1 MKNKKENLYKV
12 VGWTWWSDCDYEDA
26 PLTDDVIDA
35 VADEIREHD
44 YSFGGDSHQNKSGCV
59 PVLNTAQAVRCS
71 MREWG
76 GIMAI
81 AHLGKYHGV
90 QMGYMGWYMD
100 CCTTVHNY
108 PEENVDENLF
118 THPHYFKTGT
128 THKRHQAI
136 LNEGKCIEVL
146 ATWDEASNLGVGDFG
161 DLFDFGGGNEW
172 VRVEIKSLTRFDNP
186 KEFIESDIF
195 KKTDIANLTGY
206 ELMTAINSARVNVP
220 IHDDEGVTCIEYER
234 IE

>member
-1 MKNKKENLYKV
+1 MEKKKENPYKV
-12 VGWTWWSDCDYEDA
+12 VGWTWWSDTDYEDA
-26 PLTDDVIDA
+26 PLTDDVIYA
-35 VADEIREHD
+35 VADEIKAHG

-71 MREWG
+71 MRVWG

-81 AHLGKYHGV
+81 AHLGRRHGV
-90 QMGYMGWYMD
+90 EMGYMGWYMD
-100 CCTTVHNY
+100 CCTTVLNY
-108 PEENVDENLF
+108 PEEYVDEDLF

-128 THKRHQAI
+128 THNRHEAL

-146 ATWDEASNLGVGDFG
+146 ATFDETAKLGVGDFG
-161 DLFDFGGGNEW
+161 DLFDNEGGNEW
-172 VRVEIKSLTRFDNP
+172 VRVGIKSLTRFDNP

-195 KKTDIANLTGY
+195 KKTDIADLTGY
-206 ELMTAINSARVNVP
+206 ELMTAINSARDNVP
-220 IHDDEGVTCIEYER
+220 ICDDEGVTCIEYER